1 MRHFIFTITIFVLS
15 CCFALPTLSQTS
27 LSVGGFSSNP
37 DEPIEMTADK
47 LTISQTDGSARFDG
61 NVVIAQGNI
70 KIIAS
75 LVVVTYLESGGI
87 ARLSA
92 SGGVTLVTQ
101 TESAEAKSAD
111 YDLSSHSL
119 VLSGDVLLTQG
130 QSAISA
136 DTMNINLTT
145 GAAIIE
151 GRVRTVLSS
160 EKNND

>member
-1 MRHFIFTITIFVLS
+1 M
-15 CCFALPTLSQTS
+15 
-27 LSVGGFSSNP
+27 GGFSSNP

-47 LTISQTDGSARFDG
+47 LTVSQSDGSARFDG

-70 KIIAS
+70 KIMAQ

-87 ARLSA
+87 DQLSA
-92 SGGVTLVTQ
+92 SGGVTVVTQ
-101 TESAEAKSAD
+101 TESAEAEFAD

-119 VLSGDVLLTQG
+119 ALSGDVLLTQG
-130 QSAISA
+130 QSMISS

-145 GAAIIE
+145 GAAVIE

-160 EKNND
+160 ETK

>member
-1 MRHFIFTITIFVLS
+1 MRHFIFTVTILVSS
-15 CCFALPTLSQTS
+15 CCLALPTFSQTS

-47 LTISQTDGSARFDG
+47 LTVSQTDGSARFDG

-70 KIIAS
+70 KIMAQ

-87 ARLSA
+87 DQLSA
-92 SGGVTLVTQ
+92 SGGVTVVTQ
-101 TESAEAKSAD
+101 TESAEAEFAN

-119 VLSGDVLLTQG
+119 ALSGDVLLTQG
-130 QSAISA
+130 QSMISS

-145 GAAIIE
+145 GAAVIE

-160 EKNND
+160 ETK

>member
-1 MRHFIFTITIFVLS
+1 MRHFIFTVTILVSS
-15 CCFALPTLSQTS
+15 CCLALPTFSQTS

-47 LTISQTDGSARFDG
+47 LTVSQSDGSARFDG

-70 KIIAS
+70 KIIAQ

-87 ARLSA
+87 DQLSA
-92 SGGVTLVTQ
+92 SGGVTVVTQ
-101 TESAEAKSAD
+101 TESAEAEFAN

-119 VLSGDVLLTQG
+119 ALSGDVLLTQG
-130 QSAISA
+130 QSMISS

-145 GAAIIE
+145 GAAVIE

-160 EKNND
+160 ETK

>member
-92 SGGVTLVTQ
+92 SGGVTVVTQ

-151 GRVRTVLSS
+151 GRVRTILSS

>member
-1 MRHFIFTITIFVLS
+1 MRHFIFTVTILVSS
-15 CCFALPTLSQTS
+15 CCLALPTFSQTS

-47 LTISQTDGSARFDG
+47 LTVSQTDGSARFDG

-70 KIIAS
+70 KIMAQ

-87 ARLSA
+87 DQLSA
-92 SGGVTLVTQ
+92 SGGVTVVTQ
-101 TESAEAKSAD
+101 TESAEAEFAE

-119 VLSGDVLLTQG
+119 ALSGDVLLTQG
-130 QSAISA
+130 QSMISS

-145 GAAIIE
+145 GAAVIE

-160 EKNND
+160 ETK

>member
-1 MRHFIFTITIFVLS
+1 MRHFIFTVTILVSS
-15 CCFALPTLSQTS
+15 CCLALPTFSQTS
-27 LSVGGFSSNP
+27 LSVDGFSSNP

-47 LTISQTDGSARFDG
+47 LTVSQTDGSARFDG

-70 KIIAS
+70 KIMAQ

-87 ARLSA
+87 DQLSA
-92 SGGVTLVTQ
+92 SGGVTVVTQ
-101 TESAEAKSAD
+101 TESAEAKFAD

-119 VLSGDVLLTQG
+119 ALSGDVLLTQG
-130 QSAISA
+130 QSMISS

-145 GAAIIE
+145 GAAVIE

-160 EKNND
+160 ETK

>member
-1 MRHFIFTITIFVLS
+1 VRHFIFTVTILVSS
-15 CCFALPTLSQTS
+15 CCLALPTFSQTS

-47 LTISQTDGSARFDG
+47 LTVSQSDGSARFDG

-70 KIIAS
+70 KIIAQ

-87 ARLSA
+87 DHLSA
-92 SGGVTLVTQ
+92 SGGVTVVTQ
-101 TESAEAKSAD
+101 TESAEAKFAD

-119 VLSGDVLLTQG
+119 ALSGDVLLTQG
-130 QSAISA
+130 QSMISS

-145 GAAIIE
+145 GAAVIE

-160 EKNND
+160 ETK

>member
-1 MRHFIFTITIFVLS
+1 MRHFIFTVTILISS
-15 CCFALPTLSQTS
+15 CCLALPTFSQTS

-47 LTISQTDGSARFDG
+47 LTVSQSDGSARFDG

-70 KIIAS
+70 KIMAQ

-87 ARLSA
+87 DQLSA
-92 SGGVTLVTQ
+92 SGGVTVVTQ
-101 TESAEAKSAD
+101 TESAEAEFAD

-119 VLSGDVLLTQG
+119 ALSGDVLLTQG
-130 QSAISA
+130 QSMISS

-145 GAAIIE
+145 GAAVIE

-160 EKNND
+160 ETK

>member
-1 MRHFIFTITIFVLS
+1 MRHFIFTVTILVSS
-15 CCFALPTLSQTS
+15 CCLALPTFSQTS

-47 LTISQTDGSARFDG
+47 LTVSQTDGSARFDG

-70 KIIAS
+70 KIMAQ

-87 ARLSA
+87 DQLSA
-92 SGGVTLVTQ
+92 SGGVTVVTQ
-101 TESAEAKSAD
+101 TESAEAKFAD

-119 VLSGDVLLTQG
+119 ALSGDVLLTQG
-130 QSAISA
+130 QSTISS

-145 GAAIIE
+145 GAAVIE

-160 EKNND
+160 ETK

>member
-1 MRHFIFTITIFVLS
+1 MRHFIFTITILFSS
-15 CCFALPTLSQTS
+15 CCLALPTLSQTS

-47 LTISQTDGSARFDG
+47 LTVSQTDGSARFDG
-61 NVVIAQGNI
+61 NVVIVQGNI
-70 KIIAS
+70 KIMAH

-87 ARLSA
+87 DQLSA
-92 SGGVTLVTQ
+92 SGGVTVVTQ

-111 YDLSSHSL
+111 YNLSSHSL

-130 QSAISA
+130 QSAISS

-145 GAAIIE
+145 GAAVIE

-160 EKNND
+160 ETK

>member
-1 MRHFIFTITIFVLS
+1 MRHFILIITILLS
-15 CCFALPTLSQTS
+15 YCWITLPVFAQTS
-27 LSVGGFSSNP
+27 LSLGGFSSNP
-37 DEPIEMTADK
+37 DAPIEIAADN
-47 LTISQTDGSARFDG
+47 LTISQTDGSARFEG
-61 NVVIAQGNI
+61 NVMIAQENI
-70 KIIAS
+70 KIMAQ
-75 LVVVTYLESGGI
+75 LVVVTYLKSGDI
-87 ARLSA
+87 NQLSA
-92 SGGVTLVTQ
+92 SGGVTVVTQ

-160 EKNND
+160 ETK

>member
-1 MRHFIFTITIFVLS
+1 VRHFIFTVTILVSS
-15 CCFALPTLSQTS
+15 CCLALPTFSQTS

-47 LTISQTDGSARFDG
+47 LTVSQTDGSARFDG

-70 KIIAS
+70 KIMAQ

-87 ARLSA
+87 DQLSA
-92 SGGVTLVTQ
+92 SGGVTVVTQ
-101 TESAEAKSAD
+101 TESAEAKFAD

-130 QSAISA
+130 QSMISS

-145 GAAIIE
+145 GAAVIE

-160 EKNND
+160 ETK

>member
-1 MRHFIFTITIFVLS
+1 VRHFIFTVTILVSS
-15 CCFALPTLSQTS
+15 CCLALPTFSQTS

-47 LTISQTDGSARFDG
+47 LTVSQTDGSARFDG

-70 KIIAS
+70 KIMAQ

-87 ARLSA
+87 DQLSA
-92 SGGVTLVTQ
+92 SGGVTVVTQ
-101 TESAEAKSAD
+101 TESAEAEFAN

-119 VLSGDVLLTQG
+119 ALSGDVLLTQG
-130 QSAISA
+130 QSMISS

-145 GAAIIE
+145 GAAVIE

-160 EKNND
+160 ETK

>member
-1 MRHFIFTITIFVLS
+1 MRHFIFTVTILVSS
-15 CCFALPTLSQTS
+15 CCLALPTFSQTS

-47 LTISQTDGSARFDG
+47 LTVSQSDGSARFDG

-70 KIIAS
+70 KIMAQ

-87 ARLSA
+87 DQLSA
-92 SGGVTLVTQ
+92 SGGVTVVTQ
-101 TESAEAKSAD
+101 TESAEAKFAD

-119 VLSGDVLLTQG
+119 ALSGDVLLTQG
-130 QSAISA
+130 QSMISS

-145 GAAIIE
+145 GAAVIE

-160 EKNND
+160 GTK

>member
-1 MRHFIFTITIFVLS
+1 VRHFIFTVTILVSS
-15 CCFALPTLSQTS
+15 CCLALPTFSQTS

-47 LTISQTDGSARFDG
+47 LTVSQSDGSARFDG

-70 KIIAS
+70 KIMAQ

-87 ARLSA
+87 DQLSA
-92 SGGVTLVTQ
+92 SGGVTVVTQ
-101 TESAEAKSAD
+101 TESAEAKFAD

-119 VLSGDVLLTQG
+119 ALSGDVLLTQG
-130 QSAISA
+130 QSMISS

-145 GAAIIE
+145 GAAVIE

-160 EKNND
+160 ETK

>member
-1 MRHFIFTITIFVLS
+1 MRHFIFTVTILVSS
-15 CCFALPTLSQTS
+15 CCLALPTFSQTS

-47 LTISQTDGSARFDG
+47 LTVSQSDGSARFDG

-70 KIIAS
+70 KIMAQ

-87 ARLSA
+87 DQLSA
-92 SGGVTLVTQ
+92 SGGVIVVTQ
-101 TESAEAKSAD
+101 TESAEAKFAD

-119 VLSGDVLLTQG
+119 ALSGDVLLTQG
-130 QSAISA
+130 QSMISS

-145 GAAIIE
+145 GAAVIE

-160 EKNND
+160 GTK

>member
-92 SGGVTLVTQ
+92 SGGVTVVTQ

>member
-1 MRHFIFTITIFVLS
+1 MRHFIFTVTILVSS
-15 CCFALPTLSQTS
+15 CCLALPTFSQTS

-47 LTISQTDGSARFDG
+47 LTVSQTDGSARFDG
-61 NVVIAQGNI
+61 HVVIAQGNI
-70 KIIAS
+70 KIMAQ

-87 ARLSA
+87 GQLSA
-92 SGGVTLVTQ
+92 SGGVIVVTQ
-101 TESAEAKSAD
+101 TGSAEAKFAD

-119 VLSGDVLLTQG
+119 ALSGDVLLTQG
-130 QSAISA
+130 QSMISS

-145 GAAIIE
+145 GAAVIE

-160 EKNND
+160 ETK

>member
-1 MRHFIFTITIFVLS
+1 M
-15 CCFALPTLSQTS
+15 
-27 LSVGGFSSNP
+27 GGFSSNP

-47 LTISQTDGSARFDG
+47 LTVSQSDGSARFDG

-70 KIIAS
+70 KIIAQ

-87 ARLSA
+87 DQLSA
-92 SGGVTLVTQ
+92 SGGVTVVTQ
-101 TESAEAKSAD
+101 TESAEAEFAN

-119 VLSGDVLLTQG
+119 ALSGDVLLTQG
-130 QSAISA
+130 QSMISS

-145 GAAIIE
+145 GAAVIE

-160 EKNND
+160 ETK

>member
-1 MRHFIFTITIFVLS
+1 VRHFIFTITIFVLS